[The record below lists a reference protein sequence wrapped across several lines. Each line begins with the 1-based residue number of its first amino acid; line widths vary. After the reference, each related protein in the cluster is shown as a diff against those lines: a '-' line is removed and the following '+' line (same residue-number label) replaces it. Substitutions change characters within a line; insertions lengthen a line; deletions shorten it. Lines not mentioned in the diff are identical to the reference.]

1 MKLNHIYQGDCLEVM
16 KGFPDNSI
24 DTILT
29 DPPYGLGFMG
39 KEWDTFDRNQFGI
52 KGKEG
57 ENDLKVKKNFDILPR
72 YNKGI
77 KAGYN
82 LQYFTYQW
90 AKEALRVAKP
100 GATLMCFGGTRT
112 WHRIA
117 VGIEEAGWEIFD
129 TIMFLYGSG
138 FPKSLNI
145 GKAINKIQKNSKWE
159 GWGTSLKP
167 AYEPIICARK
177 PNEGSYANNALKWG
191 VAGLNINE
199 ARIGTEKVNVHDAP
213 KGTFAG
219 GEQNRG
225 SIKNYRDHQGRFPA
239 NLILNEEAARE
250 LDRQSG
256 IRKSGS
262 MNGVYRNTIMKGQP
276 GVRNGKEI
284 RLRQQAS
291 IGGASRFFYC
301 AKASKAERNRGCEE
315 LEEKIGGGMAGT
327 ADKTLK
333 TGSGNERNNRMKN
346 NHPTVKPLSLM
357 KYLCILTKTPTET
370 GGIILDPFAGSGT
383 TGMACV
389 EVGRPYILI
398 EKEADY
404 VKIAKA
410 RIKATVYQPKIL

>member
-239 NLILNEEAARE
+239 NVILDEEAGRL
-250 LDRQSG
+250 LDEQSG
-256 IRKSGS
+256 VRPAGNFPKRRGETVYFGLSKAENRNNFVGNIGDSGS
-262 MNGVYRNTIMKGQP
+262 
-276 GVRNGKEI
+276 
-284 RLRQQAS
+284 
-291 IGGASRFFYC
+291 ASRFFYC

>member
-1 MKLNHIYQGDCLEVM
+1 
-16 KGFPDNSI
+16 
-24 DTILT
+24 
-29 DPPYGLGFMG
+29 MG
-39 KEWDTFDRNQFGI
+39 KSWDTLN
-52 KGKEG
+52 KEKMY
-57 ENDLKVKKNFDILPR
+57 EFN
-72 YNKGI
+72 YS
-77 KAGYN
+77 
-82 LQYFTYQW
+82 W

-100 GATLMCFGGTRT
+100 GATLLCFGGTRT
-112 WHRIA
+112 FHRLA
-117 VGIEEAGWEIFD
+117 CAIEDAGWIIKD
-129 TIMFLYGSG
+129 TIMWIYGSG
-138 FPKSLNI
+138 FPKATDISRQI
-145 GKAINKIQKNSKWE
+145 DKKAGKEPKKIKRNPNSREKSNKDNTLYQSGTVGKTDFITEPTTPEAQLWD
-159 GWGTSLKP
+159 GWKSHGLKP
-167 AYEPIICARK
+167 AYEPIIVAMK
-177 PNEGSYANNALKWG
+177 ENDGSYAENALKWG
-191 VAGLNINE
+191 VAGLNIDE
-199 ARIGTEKVNVHDAP
+199 ARIKTNENLGRLNKEDTGIFGIGNGANKFYNVP
-213 KGTFAG
+213 I
-219 GEQNRG
+219 E
-225 SIKNYRDHQGRFPA
+225 HQGRFPA

-291 IGGASRFFYC
+291 IGGASRFFYV
-301 AKASKAERNRGCEE
+301 AKASRAERNMGCEE

-346 NHPTVKPLSLM
+346 NHPTVKPLSLI
-357 KYLCILTKTPTET
+357 KYLCVLTKTPT
-370 GGIILDPFAGSGT
+370 GGIVLDPFAGSGT

>member
-29 DPPYGLGFMG
+29 DPPYFLGFMG
-39 KEWDTFDRNQFGI
+39 KAWDKTDNVQS
-52 KGKEG
+52 
-57 ENDLKVKKNFDILPR
+57 
-72 YNKGI
+72 
-77 KAGYN
+77 
-82 LQYFTYQW
+82 FTRQW

-145 GKAINKIQKNSKWE
+145 GKSVDKLLGNKRESKIVKGKIFTGSNNNIDGKSGKYEITRGNSQWE

-239 NLILNEEAARE
+239 NVILDEEAGRL
-250 LDRQSG
+250 LDEQSG
-256 IRKSGS
+256 VRPAGNFPKRRGETVYFGLSKAENRNNFVGNIGDSGS
-262 MNGVYRNTIMKGQP
+262 
-276 GVRNGKEI
+276 
-284 RLRQQAS
+284 
-291 IGGASRFFYC
+291 ASRFFYC